1 MFHRHRSLLPSHLH
15 AAVVLPDQRR
25 RRARPIR
32 CVDLKA
38 SSQHTN
44 WTCRPSVNSSCTCPA
59 CRRQDLLRID
69 WLRTLQQTRSV
80 SSKRVLQWDCSM
92 FCLHNPAR
100 FRLHPSWQ
108 FFSKLH
114 LTATF
119 LLPTA
124 AFLFLLQDWDDWL
137 HDSPDFYCYVWAYPF
152 FSLLVFLFYTF

>member
-1 MFHRHRSLLPSHLH
+1 MFHRHCSLLPSHLH

-80 SSKRVLQWDCSM
+80 SSKHVCSNEIVQC
-92 FCLHNPAR
+92 FVYTIPLASDYTP
-100 FRLHPSWQ
+100 PGS

-124 AFLFLLQDWDDWL
+124 AFLFLLQDWADWL
-137 HDSPDFYCYVWAYPF
+137 HDSPDFYCYVWGCAHLSEY
-152 FSLLVFLFYTF
+152 LI